1 MGLSTEWAIFKSESI
16 AWDVEIDLML
26 IEEILNR
33 DLRPVELG
41 LVDKE
46 LSLSKHKGKG
56 LGLVKLFNYS
66 EEQG

>member
-1 MGLSTEWAIFKSESI
+1 
-16 AWDVEIDLML
+16 ML